1 VRTLPKGKFWSFL
14 NCPPWS
20 LPILTDELSCSEPP
34 CRIEVLA
41 SPAEN
46 ASGATLILDVSVS
59 ERLFGAPAQ
68 IASALRHDAE
78 SGFDASTATSHNSYA
93 SVLAA
98 RGFPGTT
105 VIPHGKESAKLSP
118 LSLAVL
124 ELEPEQ
130 EETLRSWGIRTLG
143 ALASLPPKA
152 LIARIGQAGHRLQ
165 ALAAPSH

>member
-1 VRTLPKGKFWSFL
+1 L

-46 ASGATLILDVSVS
+46 ASGATLILDVSAS

-130 EETLRSWGIRTLG
+130 EETFALVGNQNR

-165 ALAAPSH
+165 ALATPSH